1 MHIIRS
7 IDLNLLVVLAILL
20 QTKSVT
26 RAAQR
31 LGLSQPSVSRS
42 LGQLREILSD
52 PLLVRSN
59 SGMELTRR
67 AEELAKPLE
76 GWLAMTSQLLQ
87 PDDFDPKGLDRRFRV
102 ASTDF
107 GVLSVI
113 SPALPLVARAAPGAV
128 IEVSAFSSD
137 MIRKLVSGELDLIVT
152 GLTPDPSQTHMRY
165 LFSETFSC
173 VVRPGHRLVE
183 RRDAPFLPLDEYLA
197 WPHIGIAIGDRDFDH
212 VEFCLG
218 ARAVERNIIARTPYF
233 YATPDLLDSGEV
245 VLTMPSRAAR
255 KFARQHGFVCIPA
268 PEEIAGFDYWALWH
282 ERSARD
288 PATLWLI
295 DLLATASA
303 DMPPLEPPADG
314 TEPAIDG

>member
-1 MHIIRS
+1 MQIIRS

-26 RAAQR
+26 RTAQR

-42 LGQLREILSD
+42 LGQLRELLSD

-59 SGMELTRR
+59 GGMELTRR
-67 AEELAKPLE
+67 AEELVEPLE
-76 GWLAMTSQLLQ
+76 GWMALTSRLLQ
-87 PDDFDPKGLDRRFRV
+87 PEDFDPKGLDRSFRV

-113 SPALPLVARAAPGAV
+113 SPALPLVARAAPGVA
-128 IEVSAFSSD
+128 IEVSAFSGD
-137 MIRKLVSGELDLIVT
+137 MLRKLVSGELDLIVT

-183 RRDAPFLPLDEYLA
+183 KRGAPFLPLDEYLA
-197 WPHIGIAIGDRDFDH
+197 WPHIGIAIGELDFDH
-212 VEFCLG
+212 VQSCIG
-218 ARAVERNIIARTPYF
+218 ARATERNIIARTPYF
-233 YATPDLLDSGEV
+233 YATPDLLGSYEAI
-245 VLTMPSRAAR
+245 LTMPSRAAH
-255 KFARQHGFVCIPA
+255 KFAQQHGFVCIPA
-268 PEEIAGFDYWALWH
+268 PEEVAGFDYWALWH

-288 PATLWLI
+288 PATLWLV
-295 DLLATASA
+295 DLLAQASGGA
-303 DMPPLEPPADG
+303 FPAEHGDGLETPEISG
-314 TEPAIDG
+314 